1 MELNP
6 DNGMRAIVKYWAPEY
21 RERFGSHDF
30 MLMSIHTN
38 YSYLQLS
45 TTGFTRTNNC
55 YENQVASN
63 SSPRFLILV
72 K

>member
-45 TTGFTRTNNC
+45 TRGSHVRMIVMKTKWL
-55 YENQVASN
+55 
-63 SSPRFLILV
+63 LILLLAS
-72 K
+72 